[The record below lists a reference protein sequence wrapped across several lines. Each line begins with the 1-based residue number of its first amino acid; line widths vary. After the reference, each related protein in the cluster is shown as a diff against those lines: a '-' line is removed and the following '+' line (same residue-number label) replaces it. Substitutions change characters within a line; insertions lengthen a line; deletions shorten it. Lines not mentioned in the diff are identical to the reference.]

1 MEKEALRRRP
11 KKIDE
16 SLKPT
21 ALNQRQLH
29 GRRSLKSKTSPKNG
43 WKPKAEGLKPQA
55 VTWKKKPWVDEQKKI
70 EESLK
75 PMALN
80 QGQ

>member
-1 MEKEALRRRP
+1 MEKEALCRRP
-11 KKIDE
+11 QKIDE

-29 GRRSLKSKTSPKNG
+29 GRRSLKSKTPPKNG

-55 VTWKKKPWVDEQKKI
+55 VTWKKKAFSRQAKKI

-75 PMALN
+75 LMALN